1 MWCVLSLEGLV
12 EEVFP
17 GVGGWRAAVRFAER
31 AGGDLEIVW
40 SLAAERGK
48 ELL

>member
-12 EEVFP
+12 EEVFRD
-17 GVGGWRAAVRFAER
+17 WRAAVRWAER

-40 SLAAERGK
+40 SIAAERGK

>member
-1 MWCVLSLEGLV
+1 MWCVLSLEGVV
-12 EEVFP
+12 EELFRRW
-17 GVGGWRAAVRFAER
+17 GDAVRFAER

-40 SLAAERGK
+40 SIGAERGK